1 MFSTSFPGSSPSRPI
16 SRSGGRVGKDPE
28 LPRTQT
34 SLFDRRAKEGGKETT
49 GFACC
54 LYPSHGPLRFITSHS
69 RFTLASAMRK
79 TKRLRRRL
87 DPEREVGVNTLCDKL
102 TTDQYQMCVQVGRL
116 VEATRRSDKSLRLYW
131 RIFCENFCLCD
142 RILSLQQVAK
152 KKKCD
157 FLRRQNFVASTKIFT
172 KVPPGHTKRFVA
184 AKCRRDMLLQLLS
197 PSVYRPLRFYRN
209 ISYLV

>member
-49 GFACC
+49 GYACC

-152 KKKCD
+152 KKSATSCGDKS
-157 FLRRQNFVASTKIFT
+157 LLHRQ
-172 KVPPGHTKRFVA
+172 RFSQKFPQDIRSDLSLQNVA
-184 AKCRRDMLLQLLS
+184 ATCCCNSCR
-197 PSVYRPLRFYRN
+197 
-209 ISYLV
+209 LVCTGP

>member
-152 KKKCD
+152 KKVRLLAATKFCCIDKD
-157 FLRRQNFVASTKIFT
+157 FHKSSPRTYEAICRCKI
-172 KVPPGHTKRFVA
+172 
-184 AKCRRDMLLQLLS
+184 RRDMLLQLLS